1 MRERESARE
10 GSELSS
16 GERLM
21 ATVTVTATMA
31 AHGCKQDNKRL
42 TVEQNLIKVMMRGKY
57 VCVCVSALER
67 VCVQVG
73 ARAFIYEK
81 LYEM

>member
-1 MRERESARE
+1 MRVRERARE
-10 GSELSS
+10 GSELNS

-31 AHGCKQDNKRL
+31 AHGCKQDNKRP

-57 VCVCVSALER
+57 VCVCV
-67 VCVQVG
+67 C
-73 ARAFIYEK
+73 ARAGEGVCASGSESVYI
-81 LYEM
+81 